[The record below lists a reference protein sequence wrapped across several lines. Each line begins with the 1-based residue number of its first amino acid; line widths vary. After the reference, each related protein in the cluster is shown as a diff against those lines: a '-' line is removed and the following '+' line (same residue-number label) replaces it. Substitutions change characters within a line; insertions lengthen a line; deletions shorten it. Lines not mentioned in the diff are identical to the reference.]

1 MIVSSFVTKLR
12 ENDKARLSI
21 AGFVGLVHLYGVI
34 QMFFN
39 EYFLEVF
46 ERFRMFTNISN
57 ILIFVILV
65 LYLAGFKDKNWFK
78 YLAVA
83 GLVAIL
89 MTGLIYHFIVK
100 GDDVMDFNGHVV
112 HTFNPILYPIFYF
125 LLVTPGIKLKHFWV
139 SLVLPVIYF
148 TVILIQGPFTGWYPY
163 GFMDPSLPGKSLLD
177 VLVFCL
183 VILLPVIAVFT
194 LGLIYLKNL
203 LEKAVNKE

>member
-1 MIVSSFVTKLR
+1 
-12 ENDKARLSI
+12 
-21 AGFVGLVHLYGVI
+21 
-34 QMFFN
+34 
-39 EYFLEVF
+39 
-46 ERFRMFTNISN
+46 MFTNISN

-183 VILLPVIAVFT
+183 VILLPVIAIFT